1 MREQNGNRMYLL
13 DVIEI
18 DEDTYLLKNGCINTD
33 EEYYEDMY
41 NIKSVDLNDLVVESG
56 DDIAMYIYDIDYK
69 ERSTTLELF
78 NVTNDTVGYVILNGT
93 VLSDDRRYYALHHI
107 THIFRQQGL
116 SDVCCYWYLWRTKEE
131 IEDYYDMIQSYIDLE
146 D

>member
-33 EEYYEDMY
+33 DEYYEDMY
-41 NIKSVDLNDLVVESG
+41 SIESVDLNDLIVESG
-56 DDIAMYIYDIDYK
+56 DDIAMYIYDTDYK
-69 ERSTTLELF
+69 EGLTTLELF
-78 NVTNDTVGYVILNGT
+78 NVSNNTAGYVILNDT
-93 VLSDDRRYYALHHI
+93 YLSDDRRYYALHHI

-131 IEDYYDMIQSYIDLE
+131 IDSYNEMMQRYIDL